1 MAKVETVPAAYPWPA
16 PGGLFLAWMTAW
28 QAGAELWTRAWLD
41 LTVQAMNR
49 PAPLGGEQLVREEL
63 LLLGEQAQ
71 RTAEAARETL
81 DDLGLAAAGAGE
93 VIPSFPE

>member
-1 MAKVETVPAAYPWPA
+1 MAKVEIAPATYPWPG
-16 PGGLFLAWMTAW
+16 PSGLFLAWMTAW
-28 QAGAELWTRAWLD
+28 QTGAELWTNTWVDFTR
-41 LTVQAMNR
+41 QAMNR
-49 PAPLGGEQLVREEL
+49 PALLDGEQLVRDEL

-81 DDLGLAAAGAGE
+81 DDLGLAAAGGGA